1 MGKVSDYAFINAK
14 LRARIGIIR
23 TETVIDDMI
32 KAPTLSEA
40 VAKLDGTRFSA
51 LAEIYRATGDLQQVE
66 LALVSNE
73 IASYREVASYLEDR
87 GKAFINVLL
96 EKVEID
102 NLKNALRIWYSSAI
116 RGHQINSRSPYIEK
130 RLIVHPIDYDK
141 ILNASSFSQVVHS
154 LQGTP
159 YHDVARQF
167 ADKDFSS
174 MGLFPLEI
182 ALDHLWFDQLGK
194 AEAAL
199 SSEDRKIASAI
210 FSTDVDL
217 KNILF
222 IVRYRFYYNIG
233 AETLDRILLPYGTI
247 GKEAKKLGTM
257 SDDEMM
263 ARLKRIVSYRYPE
276 IVQEIESI
284 RAMADDLT
292 RQQENAMQIL
302 KIENYLARTREKEY
316 SRLLFGNPFSIGVV
330 LAYFFISRQQDSLI
344 QAVLSAKYY
353 NWEEGRIRE
362 ALHI

>member
-130 RLIVHPIDYDK
+130 RLVVHPIDYEWSTHCRELRITMSQD
-141 ILNASSFSQVVHS
+141 SSLIRIFPQWAFSRWRS
-154 LQGTP
+154 
-159 YHDVARQF
+159 R
-167 ADKDFSS
+167 SIIS
-174 MGLFPLEI
+174 GLTS
-182 ALDHLWFDQLGK
+182 LGK
-194 AEAAL
+194 L
-199 SSEDRKIASAI
+199 RLRFLQRTGRSHLPSSAPM
-210 FSTDVDL
+210 ST
-217 KNILF
+217 
-222 IVRYRFYYNIG
+222 
-233 AETLDRILLPYGTI
+233 
-247 GKEAKKLGTM
+247 
-257 SDDEMM
+257 
-263 ARLKRIVSYRYPE
+263 
-276 IVQEIESI
+276 
-284 RAMADDLT
+284 
-292 RQQENAMQIL
+292 
-302 KIENYLARTREKEY
+302 
-316 SRLLFGNPFSIGVV
+316 
-330 LAYFFISRQQDSLI
+330 
-344 QAVLSAKYY
+344 
-353 NWEEGRIRE
+353 
-362 ALHI
+362 